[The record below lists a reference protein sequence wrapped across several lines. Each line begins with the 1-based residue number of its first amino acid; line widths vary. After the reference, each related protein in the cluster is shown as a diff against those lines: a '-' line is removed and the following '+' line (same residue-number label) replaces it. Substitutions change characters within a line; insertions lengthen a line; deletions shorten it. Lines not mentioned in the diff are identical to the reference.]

1 MDNLNQV
8 HSGKL
13 YKLNNEVVDYSAEV
27 NFNEYY
33 ECNIIVYDANK
44 EWYDK
49 LKQTENNSAEIK
61 LYSGEYISIFN
72 FYIKEFTIHKNIN
85 EPEYKGILMKA
96 VSSNVIWGRKGF
108 PADYTFS
115 EMCMEITDGHELIGV
130 CPYDLNSGCVDRSM
144 YKNINIP
151 VITEP
156 VRVDT
161 NLGIFHFDVTPQYYS
176 ERDRF
181 SIGIS
186 HKITFQPL
194 KPVMVRDFHDVLQK
208 ITDFFHCLVAK

>member
-13 YKLNNEVVDYSAEV
+13 YKLNNEIVDYSAEV

-33 ECNIIVYDANK
+33 ECNIIVYGANK

-61 LYSGEYISIFN
+61 LYSGEYLSIFN

-85 EPEYKGILMKA
+85 EPEYKGTLMKV

-115 EMCMEITDGHELIGV
+115 EMCMEITDGHELIVSAFEAGNGQGFPR
-130 CPYDLNSGCVDRSM
+130 CIT
-144 YKNINIP
+144 KN
-151 VITEP
+151 
-156 VRVDT
+156 
-161 NLGIFHFDVTPQYYS
+161 Y
-176 ERDRF
+176 
-181 SIGIS
+181 
-186 HKITFQPL
+186 
-194 KPVMVRDFHDVLQK
+194 
-208 ITDFFHCLVAK
+208 